1 MERKQQIRA
10 ELKEKRDALP
20 SEQRVEYSR
29 QIYENLKAFVK
40 IEKPKVIYF
49 YYPLGS
55 EVNLLPLAEE
65 FLTGTFM
72 AECRTIAFPRTCGD
86 MMEFYPVTSLSDFVE
101 GRFHIMEPMGEV
113 PLRETEPFVL
123 VPGLGFDKK
132 GNRMGYGKGFYDR
145 YFARF
150 PSCRKIGAAFETQL
164 MEEIPS
170 QSHDIVMDFVVTEK
184 GVWNRR

>member
-1 MERKQQIRA
+1 
-10 ELKEKRDALP
+10 
-20 SEQRVEYSR
+20 
-29 QIYENLKAFVK
+29 
-40 IEKPKVIYF
+40 
-49 YYPLGS
+49 
-55 EVNLLPLAEE
+55 
-65 FLTGTFM
+65 
-72 AECRTIAFPRTCGD
+72 
-86 MMEFYPVTSLSDFVE
+86 MEFYPVTSLSDFVE

-164 MEEIPS
+164 MEKIPS

-184 GVWNRR
+184 GILNRR